1 MTRVDVTGGG
11 ACGAL
16 GLLASK
22 AVLLGLLVAAG
33 AGTGAQGQDI
43 DLPDVVDDRYS
54 TAVNTD
60 SIIHHCCHQVRLF
73 LLLVFV
79 FVLCS
84 QELDMFLFFPT
95 SYININIDININ
107 SRRCSVFLLI

>member
-1 MTRVDVTGGG
+1 MTGGG

-33 AGTGAQGQDI
+33 AGTGARGQDI

-54 TAVNTD
+54 TAVGID
-60 SIIHHCCHQVRLF
+60 SIIHCCHQVC
-73 LLLVFV
+73 LLLPLQGFV
-79 FVLCS
+79 WPVLC
-84 QELDMFLFFPT
+84 QELVVFCFFPT
-95 SYININIDININ
+95 SY
-107 SRRCSVFLLI
+107 